1 MKGKF
6 TRKFFILLFL
16 IPAVI
21 GLVIYRNYIE
31 KVSLED
37 NNTEVWNGSGEFDP
51 SIFIKERYRSGDV
64 FLASCFESAVPKSFE
79 ITATGLLPRI
89 GVVKPIGPDT
99 KDQYFPYI
107 DIRFHEDPSGQ
118 GEALLTKRKY
128 PEIKQFIDDVVEE
141 GNIINKETIFAQV
154 KLYKDTSRAI
164 VVNYDFRLDEPVETF
179 DGKKIDELSGVSV
192 FVVGENP
199 QIIESLKLVYE
210 TSHKEKDVEL
220 FKNFLKTF
228 EPTCLAKSKDFL
240 NKALLQ

>member
-1 MKGKF
+1 MKGEF
-6 TRKFFILLFL
+6 ARKFLILLFL

-51 SIFIKERYRSGDV
+51 NFFIKERYKSGDV
-64 FLASCFESAVPKSFE
+64 SLASCFESAIPNNFE
-79 ITATGLLPRI
+79 ITATGFLPRI
-89 GVVKPIGPDT
+89 GVVKPIGLDI

-107 DIRFHEDPSGQ
+107 DIRFHEDPSRQ
-118 GEALLTKRKY
+118 GETLLTKRRY
-128 PEIKQFIDDVVEE
+128 PEIKQFIDDVVD
-141 GNIINKETIFAQV
+141 GSSIINKEIIFTKI
-154 KLYKDTSRAI
+154 KLYKKTSSAI
-164 VVNYDFRLDEPVETF
+164 VVNYGFKQDEPVETY
-179 DGKKIDELSGVSV
+179 DGNKISGLGGVSV
-192 FVVGENP
+192 FVAGDNP

-210 TSHKEKDVEL
+210 TSQRERDVEM

-240 NKALLQ
+240 SKVLF

>member
-1 MKGKF
+1 MINKSLNSF
-6 TRKFFILLFL
+6 YILLFL

-31 KVSLED
+31 KVSFED
-37 NNTEVWNGSGEFDP
+37 NNAEVWNGSGEFDP

-64 FLASCFESAVPKSFE
+64 SLASCFESAVPKSFE

-89 GVVKPIGPDT
+89 GVVKPIGPDI

-118 GEALLTKRKY
+118 GEVLLTKRKY

-141 GNIINKETIFAQV
+141 GNIINKETIFTKV

-164 VVNYDFRLDEPVETF
+164 VVNYDFKLDEPVETF
-179 DGKKIDELSGVSV
+179 NGKKVDELSGASV
-192 FVVGENP
+192 FVAGENP

-210 TSHKEKDVEL
+210 TSKKERDMEM

-228 EPTCLAKSKDFL
+228 EPTCFAKSKDFISKVL
-240 NKALLQ
+240 F